1 MPSDKQLIHVSVKQQ
16 NGLSRK
22 GLTIDFTIKC
32 IKSLKFKHVPYNERA
47 VLMLFLLFQVDWDK
61 QTDSKAELVFVSSYL
76 VSGDVCWIICDKRIT
91 GLLAASP
98 AVDTHLLFFL
108 SQMSNCK
115 LSHAWINCQVL
126 PLSHSPTFYS
136 HIKCPEEHT
145 SHGFI
150 PLCVQPK
157 SQSNWSQL
165 STQRR
170 NISSFMES

>member
-1 MPSDKQLIHVSVKQQ
+1 MLLALSYDEFIVVLWPNMKCTSNFRQEIKLKYWPCCSCTIPS
-16 NGLSRK
+16 
-22 GLTIDFTIKC
+22 
-32 IKSLKFKHVPYNERA
+32 
-47 VLMLFLLFQVDWDK
+47 FLGEMR
-61 QTDSKAELVFVSSYL
+61 QTDSKVELVFEWSYL
-76 VSGDVCWIICDKRIT
+76 VSGDVCWIICDKRII

-98 AVDTHLLFFL
+98 AVDTHLFFPL
-108 SQMSNCK
+108 MSNYK
-115 LSHAWINCQVL
+115 LSRGRINRQAL
-126 PLSHSPTFYS
+126 PLPHSPTFCS

-165 STQRR
+165 STWSR